1 MGKGNVKICSKDGI
15 DVTIADV
22 FFVPNF
28 IFWNLLSMRQLTK
41 KGISLISL
49 MEFATLVIKIIR

>member
-28 IFWNLLSMRQLTK
+28 IFWNLLSMGQLIEK
-41 KGISLISL
+41 RASY
-49 MEFATLVIKIIR
+49 